1 MNQLIHPDCHPF
13 TAAGNLKQISAF
25 YEEGRRVMW
34 MMLRAQPRPCFN
46 HELIDEIMTLARAA
60 KDSGLPIDFWVTG
73 SLVPQIYNVGG
84 DLNFFAEAI
93 RTGRREALRAYAR
106 ACVDCVHAA
115 TRGFDTGAISLAMI
129 EGTALG
135 GGFEAALAHHFVLA
149 QNNAR
154 MGFPEMAFNLFP
166 GMGGYSLVARRSG
179 MKLAE
184 ELIGSGESHTAEW
197 FHGRGLV
204 DVLIPRGSASL
215 IQTVVTESQV
225 PVIETGAG
233 VVHVF
238 LDASAPEQRAVD
250 IVLNSKVQRPSVCN
264 ALETLLVHQ
273 EAAER
278 LLPVLADRLRAA
290 GVTLRGDDAT
300 RAIVPGVLRATDED
314 WGTESMD
321 LDLSIRIVPD
331 VDAAMEHIAR
341 WSTHHTE
348 SIVTND
354 VDTSER
360 FLAGV
365 DSAVV
370 MVNASTRFTDGGEF
384 GFGAEVGIS
393 TQKLHA
399 RGPMGLPEL
408 TSTKWIVRG
417 QGQIRG

>member
-13 TAAGNLKQISAF
+13 PAAGNMKQISAF

-93 RTGRREALRAYAR
+93 RTGKREALRAYAR

-115 TRGFDTGAISLAMI
+115 SRGFDTGAISLAMI

-184 ELIGSGESHTAEW
+184 DLISTGESHTAEW
-197 FHGRGLV
+197 FHGKGLV
-204 DVLIPRGSASL
+204 DALFEPG
-215 IQTVVTESQV
+215 
-225 PVIETGAG
+225 
-233 VVHVF
+233 
-238 LDASAPEQRAVD
+238 DAYRATRTFIDVMRPKLNGMRAMLRARQR
-250 IVLNSKVQRPSVCN
+250 VLNLSRSELMDITEDWVEAAFSIDPKDR
-264 ALETLLVHQ
+264 AYMERLVMAQNRRTAANPEAAQ
-273 EAAER
+273 EA
-278 LLPVLADRLRAA
+278 
-290 GVTLRGDDAT
+290 T
-300 RAIVPGVLRATDED
+300 
-314 WGTESMD
+314 M
-321 LDLSIRIVPD
+321 
-331 VDAAMEHIAR
+331 H
-341 WSTHHTE
+341 
-348 SIVTND
+348 
-354 VDTSER
+354 
-360 FLAGV
+360 
-365 DSAVV
+365 
-370 MVNASTRFTDGGEF
+370 
-384 GFGAEVGIS
+384 
-393 TQKLHA
+393 
-399 RGPMGLPEL
+399 
-408 TSTKWIVRG
+408 
-417 QGQIRG
+417 

>member
-13 TAAGNLKQISAF
+13 TAAGNLKQISAY

-84 DLNFFAEAI
+84 DLNFFAESI
-93 RTGRREALRAYAR
+93 RTGKREALRAYAR

-184 ELIGSGESHTAEW
+184 ELIATGESHTAEW

-204 DVLIPRGSASL
+204 DVLFEPGDAYKATRTFIDVMRPKLNGMRAMLRARQRVLSL
-215 IQTVVTESQV
+215 SRSELMDITEDWV
-225 PVIETGAG
+225 
-233 VVHVF
+233 
-238 LDASAPEQRAVD
+238 
-250 IVLNSKVQRPSVCN
+250 
-264 ALETLLVHQ
+264 
-273 EAAER
+273 EAAFSIDPKDRAYMER
-278 LLPVLADRLRAA
+278 LVMAQNRRTA
-290 GVTLRGDDAT
+290 GSSEASEVAT
-300 RAIVPGVLRATDED
+300 
-314 WGTESMD
+314 M
-321 LDLSIRIVPD
+321 
-331 VDAAMEHIAR
+331 H
-341 WSTHHTE
+341 
-348 SIVTND
+348 
-354 VDTSER
+354 
-360 FLAGV
+360 
-365 DSAVV
+365 
-370 MVNASTRFTDGGEF
+370 
-384 GFGAEVGIS
+384 
-393 TQKLHA
+393 
-399 RGPMGLPEL
+399 
-408 TSTKWIVRG
+408 
-417 QGQIRG
+417 